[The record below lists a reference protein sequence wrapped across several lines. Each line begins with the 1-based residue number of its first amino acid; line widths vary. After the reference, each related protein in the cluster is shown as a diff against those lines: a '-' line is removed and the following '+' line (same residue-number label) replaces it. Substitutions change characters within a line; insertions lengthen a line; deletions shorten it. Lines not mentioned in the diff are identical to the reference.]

1 MRVSRRLS
9 VFIYFSVWLIL
20 LSGCTKPAASLPED
34 AAKPEPTTATT
45 VKVVHPERKTMTLKI
60 EQPGHVEAFESTPIF
75 AKIAGYVRAVNVD
88 IDDPV
93 DEQNVLVELD
103 VPEMVAEA
111 ERRKADVALAEAE
124 IAQAKSALAIADAR
138 LEGAQALVERWKSE
152 YERLQSLAQSKVID
166 EQTRDETKLQFKAA
180 EATRKER
187 AAQRLLALDDIS
199 AAEKKFDVARAEHK
213 RVLALLD
220 YSRIHVPYPG
230 VVTLRNV
237 HRGHFVQPPS
247 GDKREPLLIV
257 ERRDLY
263 RVVMETPETTAAFV
277 KKGVAATIGIP
288 ALGGRG
294 EVLKVQRTAWSLD
307 SKTRTL
313 RAEFDWVKPPDWV
326 RPGQYV
332 TATIVVEH
340 KNVWTLPE
348 SAVFV
353 KDGQVFCSRIQ
364 DGRIVRTPIQ
374 LGIKQGGRVE
384 ASPPEDW
391 KESDEVVAVNAAN
404 HEDGQTV
411 RVAP

>member
-1 MRVSRRLS
+1 
-9 VFIYFSVWLIL
+9 
-20 LSGCTKPAASLPED
+20 
-34 AAKPEPTTATT
+34 
-45 VKVVHPERKTMTLKI
+45 
-60 EQPGHVEAFESTPIF
+60 
-75 AKIAGYVRAVNVD
+75 VNVD
-88 IDDPV
+88 IDEPV
-93 DEQNVLVELD
+93 DEQKVLVELD

-111 ERRKADVALAEAE
+111 ERRKADVSLAEAE

-152 YERLQSLAQSKVID
+152 YERLQGLAQSKVID

-187 AAQRLLALDDIS
+187 AAQRLLALDDIT
-199 AAEKKFDVARAEHK
+199 AAEKKLDVARAEHK

-220 YSRIHVPYPG
+220 YSRIRVPYAG
-230 VVTLRNV
+230 IVTLRNV

-247 GDKREPLLIV
+247 GDKKEPLLIV

-263 RVVMETPETTAAFV
+263 RVVMETPETSAAFV
-277 KKGVAATIGIP
+277 KKDVAATIGIP

-313 RAEFDWVKPPDWV
+313 RAEFDWAKPPDWV

-332 TATIVVEH
+332 AVTIVVEH

-348 SAVFV
+348 STVFV
-353 KDGQVFCSRIQ
+353 KDGQVFCCRIQ
-364 DGRIVRTPIQ
+364 DGKIVRTPVQ

-384 ASPPEDW
+384 VIGPEDW
-391 KESDEVVAVNAAN
+391 KETDEVAAVNPGSF
-404 HEDGQTV
+404 EDGQTV
-411 RVAP
+411 KVAP

>member
-1 MRVSRRLS
+1 
-9 VFIYFSVWLIL
+9 
-20 LSGCTKPAASLPED
+20 
-34 AAKPEPTTATT
+34 
-45 VKVVHPERKTMTLKI
+45 MTLKI
-60 EQPGHVEAFESTPIF
+60 EQPGHVEAFEATPIF

-93 DEQNVLVELD
+93 DEQKVLVELD

-124 IAQAKSALAIADAR
+124 IAQAKSALAVADAR

-152 YERLQSLAQSKVID
+152 YERSETLVESKVID

-187 AAQRLLALDDIS
+187 AAQRLLALDDIT
-199 AAEKKFDVARAEHK
+199 AAEKKLDVASAEHK
-213 RVLALLD
+213 RALALLD
-220 YSRIHVPYPG
+220 YSRIHVPYAG
-230 VVTLRNV
+230 VITLRNV

-247 GDKREPLLIV
+247 GDRKEPLLIV

-277 KKGVAATIGIP
+277 SKGVAATIGIP

-294 EVLKVQRTAWSLD
+294 EVLQVQRTAWSLD

-332 TATIVVEH
+332 SVMIVVEH

-353 KDGQVFCSRIQ
+353 KDGQVFCCLVR
-364 DGRIVRTPIQ
+364 DGKIVLTAIH

-384 ASPPEDW
+384 LSGPDDW
-391 KESDEVVAVNAAN
+391 KETDEVVAVNPGRF
-404 HEDGQTV
+404 EDGQTV
-411 RVAP
+411 KAAP